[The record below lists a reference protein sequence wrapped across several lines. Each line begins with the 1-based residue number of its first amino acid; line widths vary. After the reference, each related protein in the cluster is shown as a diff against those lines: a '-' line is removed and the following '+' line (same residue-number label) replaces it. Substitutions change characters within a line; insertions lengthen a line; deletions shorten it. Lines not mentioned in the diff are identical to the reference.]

1 MKINILFLFISILLL
16 VGCEETVSRRAIN
29 AQEVSELD
37 KTIAINKRLF
47 SDEKRLMKKYMELDS
62 MLVYINSGK
71 GFWYANLTKVDDS
84 AFPEKGDMVVFEQ
97 EILGLDGT
105 ILYAKK
111 DLGLRKYVVDK
122 EHIIKGLKE
131 GIKLMKEGEE
141 VKFLFSSF
149 VAYRMN
155 GDTSQVIGS
164 NQPVISIIKL
174 IKIN

>member
-1 MKINILFLFISILLL
+1 MRINVLFLLLFAL
-16 VGCEETVSRRAIN
+16 SLGGCEKTKPRRDVNLPKI
-29 AQEVSELD
+29 SELE
-37 KTIAINKRLF
+37 KTIAVNKRIF
-47 SDEKRLMKKYMELDS
+47 SEEQNLIKKYMELDS
-62 MLVYINSGK
+62 TLVYNNSGK
-71 GFWYANLTKVDDS
+71 GFWYAYLKKVNNS
-84 AFPEKGDMVVFEQ
+84 TYPIKGDRVVFEE

-111 DLGLRKYVVDK
+111 DLGLRTYVLDK

-155 GDTSQVIGS
+155 GDTSHVIGS
-164 NQPVISIIKL
+164 NKPVISTIKL